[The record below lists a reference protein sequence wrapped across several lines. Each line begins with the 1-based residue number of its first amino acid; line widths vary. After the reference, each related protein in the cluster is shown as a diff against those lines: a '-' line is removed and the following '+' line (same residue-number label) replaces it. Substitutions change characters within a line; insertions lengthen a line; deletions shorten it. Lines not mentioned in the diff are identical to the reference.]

1 MIDVSFLCAKT
12 AGKEETKKNDR
23 KRNVKVSEYDM
34 DGCYCLL
41 IAIVNGVGACAARRL
56 YDNGPR
62 NLGAV
67 NPLPRGRLPDQAVR
81 LERSERNKRICT
93 LRKEGYSLEAISD
106 LLGCDS
112 STVKR
117 NLKRKEA

>member
-1 MIDVSFLCAKT
+1 MRQNRRKGGS
-12 AGKEETKKNDR
+12 KKDDR
-23 KRNVKVSEYDM
+23 KRNIKVSEYDM

-67 NPLPRGRLPDQAVR
+67 NLQPRGRPPDQAER
-81 LERSERNKRICT
+81 SERSERNKRIRT

-117 NLKRKEA
+117 NLKRKEE

>member
-12 AGKEETKKNDR
+12 AGKEETKKNER

-41 IAIVNGVGACAARRL
+41 IAIVNGVGARTARRL

-67 NPLPRGRLPDQAVR
+67 KPLPRGRPPDQAEKA
-81 LERSERNKRICT
+81 ERSERNKRIRT
-93 LRKEGYSLEAISD
+93 LRREGYSLETISD

-117 NLKRKEA
+117 DLKRKEV